1 MRLKVCLLIL
11 SFIIFMFLVTA
22 CNMFDKV
29 EKEFLFDEEKG
40 NSLNPETTAS
50 DKIDSGIDISKYTND
65 TSADDPAGI
74 NTEVLCVE
82 EQYDKTI
89 YYTITYTE
97 FIRGEEADKF
107 LFKESWSH
115 TEYTKEQLDK
125 EGKEKAVIKFKIAL
139 IKELDS
145 NEDKKDI
152 NSFNFKIY
160 HPNQEKYKN
169 FYTPSADET
178 FVNEVDEELSNTNN
192 TFEVLRIFRVN
203 KNEDFLIEYNTPFS
217 EKGLWFIIKCK

>member
-1 MRLKVCLLIL
+1 MQKRCLIIL
-11 SFIIFMFLVTA
+11 VVIFFTIINVA
-22 CNMFDKV
+22 CSMFDKI

-50 DKIDSGIDISKYTND
+50 DMIDSNIDISKYTND
-65 TSADDPAGI
+65 TSADNPAGI

-89 YYTITYTE
+89 YYTLTYTE

-107 LFKESWSH
+107 LLKESWAH
-115 TEYTKEQLDK
+115 TDYTKEQLDK
-125 EGKEKAVIKFKIAL
+125 EGKEKAVIKFKISL
-139 IKELDS
+139 IKELEN
-145 NEDKKDI
+145 NEDKNDI
-152 NSFNFKIY
+152 NPLNFTIY

-169 FYTPSADET
+169 FYSPTVDET
-178 FVNEVDEELSNTNN
+178 FVNEVDEGLSNKNN

-203 KNEDFLIEYNTPFS
+203 KNEEFLIKYNAPFCKK
-217 EKGLWFIIKCK
+217 ELWFLIKCK